1 MKVRPMEATG
11 GQGMDMV
18 GGWVRC
24 EGRKRERG
32 ATRAAA
38 TAAVGVSF
46 AGDRSV
52 VMLQR
57 THTMHAMAA

>member
-1 MKVRPMEATG
+1 MKVRPMEATI
-11 GQGMDMV
+11 
-18 GGWVRC
+18 GGWARC
-24 EGRKRERG
+24 EGRKKERG

-57 THTMHAMAA
+57 THTHTMHAMAA